1 MLLLPE
7 TAPKGALILAERI
20 RKGIDK
26 TYDFSVG
33 ATPVTATGAIVS
45 SADPAVTDMAGL
57 LYQMDQKLTEARAKG
72 PNVIVK

>member
-1 MLLLPE
+1 M
-7 TAPKGALILAERI
+7 
-20 RKGIDK
+20 
-26 TYDFSVG
+26 
-33 ATPVTATGAIVS
+33 TATGAIVS